1 MAPLVAGDMSEL
13 PRVAWPQYAGMCGL
27 AWGEWSSKV
36 RAAYVDPFG
45 KFCVSKE
52 GARRAAVEPFH
63 FASQSREQL
72 ENN

>member
-1 MAPLVAGDMSEL
+1 MAPCVAGDVSEL
-13 PRVAWPQYAGMCGL
+13 PRVAWPQYAEMCGL
-27 AWGEWSSKV
+27 VWGDWYSEV
-36 RAAYVDPFG
+36 RTVYVDPFG
-45 KFCVSKE
+45 KVSVSKG

>member
-1 MAPLVAGDMSEL
+1 
-13 PRVAWPQYAGMCGL
+13 MCGL
-27 AWGEWSSKV
+27 VWGDLSSEV

-45 KFCVSKE
+45 KVRVAKG